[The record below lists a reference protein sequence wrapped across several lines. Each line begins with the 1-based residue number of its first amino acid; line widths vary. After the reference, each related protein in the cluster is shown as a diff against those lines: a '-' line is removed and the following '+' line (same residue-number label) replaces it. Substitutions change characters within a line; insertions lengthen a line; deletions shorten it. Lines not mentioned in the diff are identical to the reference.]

1 MNLSNI
7 FDDLEKLKKE
17 VWYLIKKVLPKLE
30 ELISSSG
37 SAQLTEIKQQLNSQL
52 EQIETLQSQMQTTS
66 DMASAA
72 NSSVQSLNSTLSTM
86 QQDLSS
92 VEGEIDDIDQSLI
105 TISQA
110 VDQNSGSVLQLSN
123 SLTTISA
130 NAAQALNT
138 ANSLSDD
145 VVLISNQAA
154 QSATKINGLE
164 DDVEQLEGLVQSQTQ
179 TISSLSQSVG
189 NLSTTLQSLEGQIAS
204 AKLEQSEV
212 IYDMYSTDSAINRGF
227 TSGMGGTKFFTFD
240 FSPYHTIRI
249 YARLYSSNCVQEV
262 RVHNRKLSD
271 ITLFAAGANPV
282 VLCVMKIM
290 FAVEPLLNRFQV
302 GAYAR
307 YTYAAA
313 TGAFTGVTGTSDAN
327 FFVYRIE
334 GIKK

>member
-1 MNLSNI
+1 M
-7 FDDLEKLKKE
+7 
-17 VWYLIKKVLPKLE
+17 
-30 ELISSSG
+30 
-37 SAQLTEIKQQLNSQL
+37 
-52 EQIETLQSQMQTTS
+52 
-66 DMASAA
+66 
-72 NSSVQSLNSTLSTM
+72 
-86 QQDLSS
+86 
-92 VEGEIDDIDQSLI
+92 
-105 TISQA
+105 
-110 VDQNSGSVLQLSN
+110 
-123 SLTTISA
+123 
-130 NAAQALNT
+130 
-138 ANSLSDD
+138 
-145 VVLISNQAA
+145 
-154 QSATKINGLE
+154 
-164 DDVEQLEGLVQSQTQ
+164 QSQTQ